1 MTNKVKDIDIDMKN
15 RTCYFFNKFIN
26 IKIFDLNNIKTNKKS
41 SKNLLIYYNG
51 YVTIKHSKYVKMYS
65 VNPFYIIFRNVNGY
79 FEEINN
85 SMNLTVVATKAKK
98 KLKNM
103 KNCGLKSEL

>member
-26 IKIFDLNNIKTNKKS
+26 IKIFDLNKIKTNKKS

-51 YVTIKHSKYVKMYS
+51 YVTIKH
-65 VNPFYIIFRNVNGY
+65 
-79 FEEINN
+79 
-85 SMNLTVVATKAKK
+85 
-98 KLKNM
+98 
-103 KNCGLKSEL
+103 